1 MAALDCAVE
10 LFVLSLGPCGIRTV
24 NGRRGNVISKVSSK
38 MERSDIE
45 TGGNFPSKHLF
56 VPCQQQKNTRKNCE
70 ISLELTIKTLE
81 RRH

>member
-10 LFVLSLGPCGIRTV
+10 TFALSLEPCGIRTV

-45 TGGNFPSKHLF
+45 IRANFPSNYLF
-56 VPCQQQKNTRKNCE
+56 IQSQQ
-70 ISLELTIKTLE
+70 
-81 RRH
+81 